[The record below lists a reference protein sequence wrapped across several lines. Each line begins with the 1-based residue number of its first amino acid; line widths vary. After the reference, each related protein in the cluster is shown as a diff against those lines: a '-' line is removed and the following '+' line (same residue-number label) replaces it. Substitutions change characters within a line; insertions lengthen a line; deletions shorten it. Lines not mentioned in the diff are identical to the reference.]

1 MKRLWHRLLDWLP
14 KLPLQVWVLISG
26 RLLSGIGSGFTLFY
40 APIYFVNE
48 VELTKTAV
56 GFALGIGSIAGI
68 FGRIVSGSSLDSPH
82 WGRKRTLL
90 GAAII
95 SAIASAVLA
104 VANGFEIL
112 VLGNILMGFGIGL
125 YWPATESVVADLTT
139 GGQRHEAYAMAR
151 LGDSLGLQVGVI
163 WGGFLISV
171 TGEYRLLF
179 IIDSASFL
187 LFFGLIWIAITEPQR
202 QGGASKPPLQGWMSA
217 FRDRTLM
224 VYALVNII
232 FTTYIAQIQTT
243 LPLYL
248 SDFVESEDSG
258 RGFSAG
264 TIGGLFTWHLALCI
278 LMQLPVSR
286 FFKDLRHSKSLAIS
300 GILWAVGFIFIA
312 ITGTISTSPLV
323 TATIALGIL
332 AIAIVVYNPAASSL
346 VAEMAPA
353 SLRGV
358 YLSLNSQC
366 WAIGY
371 FIGPLLGGWVLDLPR
386 PLSDGLWPGLVVS
399 VGVVIGILQVLDRM
413 LVQRKRLSES
423 QV

>member
-1 MKRLWHRLLDWLP
+1 
-14 KLPLQVWVLISG
+14 
-26 RLLSGIGSGFTLFY
+26 
-40 APIYFVNE
+40 
-48 VELTKTAV
+48 
-56 GFALGIGSIAGI
+56 
-68 FGRIVSGSSLDSPH
+68 
-82 WGRKRTLL
+82 
-90 GAAII
+90 
-95 SAIASAVLA
+95 
-104 VANGFEIL
+104 
-112 VLGNILMGFGIGL
+112 
-125 YWPATESVVADLTT
+125 
-139 GGQRHEAYAMAR
+139 
-151 LGDSLGLQVGVI
+151 
-163 WGGFLISV
+163 
-171 TGEYRLLF
+171 
-179 IIDSASFL
+179 
-187 LFFGLIWIAITEPQR
+187 
-202 QGGASKPPLQGWMSA
+202 
-217 FRDRTLM
+217 
-224 VYALVNII
+224 
-232 FTTYIAQIQTT
+232 
-243 LPLYL
+243 
-248 SDFVESEDSG
+248 
-258 RGFSAG
+258 
-264 TIGGLFTWHLALCI
+264 
-278 LMQLPVSR
+278 MQLPVSR